1 MLAGR
6 EGTPQFA
13 LMPKIPQSHS
23 SGRISMSIKVLGR
36 LACCLFVVLL
46 GVLAVASPPAVHY
59 HLLKKVPL
67 GAAAGGGRE
76 YFDYLTVDS
85 KARRV
90 YVSHGTEVKVADA
103 DSGAVIGTISG
114 LKQCHGIALVEELG
128 KGFISDGGAAKTI
141 IFDMATLK
149 ATGEAKGEED
159 ADSIIYDP
167 ASKRVFVFNGDP
179 KSATVIDPANGTVV
193 KSIPLGGGPEFAAAD
208 GKGVVYNNIEDKN
221 EVIAI
226 DSIALTVKSRWP
238 VAPAGQPTALAMDRE
253 HRRLFVAGRNPQK
266 LVIMDADNGKVIQS
280 FPISAGADANVFE
293 PETGLIFAS
302 TRDGNVH
309 IFHEDTPDKYSEVET
324 VKTEYGAK
332 TMALDSK
339 THNIYLATADFGP
352 APAPTAERPHP
363 NPAPI
368 PGTFHL
374 LIYGK

>member
-1 MLAGR
+1 M
-6 EGTPQFA
+6 
-13 LMPKIPQSHS
+13 KIAS
-23 SGRISMSIKVLGR
+23 VGR
-36 LACCLFVVLL
+36 LVACLSILFLA
-46 GVLAVASPPAVHY
+46 VLALAAPPAAQY

-76 YFDYLTVDS
+76 YFDYITVDS
-85 KARRV
+85 HARRV
-90 YVSHGTEVKVADA
+90 YASHGSEVKVVDA
-103 DSGAVIGTISG
+103 DSGAVVGTISG

-149 ATGEAKGEED
+149 VTGEAKGEED

-167 ASKRVFVFNGDP
+167 ASKHIFVFNGDP
-179 KSATVIDPANGTVV
+179 KTATVIDPASGTVV
-193 KSIPLGGGPEFAAAD
+193 KSLAMGGGPEFAVAD
-208 GKGVVYNNIEDKN
+208 GKGMVYNNIEDKN
-221 EVIAI
+221 EVVAI
-226 DSIALTVKSRWP
+226 DSNTLTIKSRWP

-266 LVIMDADNGKVIQS
+266 LVILDADSGKVIQS

-302 TRDGNVH
+302 TREGMVH
-309 IFHEDTPDKYSEVET
+309 IFHEDSPDKFSEVET

-339 THNIYLATADFGP
+339 THNLYLPTADFGP
-352 APAPTAERPHP
+352 APAPTADRPHP

>member
-1 MLAGR
+1 
-6 EGTPQFA
+6 
-13 LMPKIPQSHS
+13 
-23 SGRISMSIKVLGR
+23 MSIQASSR
-36 LACCLFVVLL
+36 SACGLFVVLL
-46 GVLAVASPPAVHY
+46 GVLAAASPVAVHY
-59 HLLKKVPL
+59 HLLKKAPL
-67 GAAAGGGRE
+67 GAAGGGRE

-85 KARRV
+85 GTRRV
-90 YVSHGTEVKVADA
+90 YASHGTEVKVADA
-103 DSGAVIGTISG
+103 DSAAVVGTISG

-128 KGFISDGGAAKTI
+128 KGFISDGGAAKTV

-149 ATGEAKGEED
+149 VSGEVKGEED

-167 ASKRVFVFNGDP
+167 ASKRVFVFNGNA
-179 KSATVIDPANGTVV
+179 KSATVIDPANATVV

-208 GKGVVYNNIEDKN
+208 GKGMVYDNIEDKN
-221 EVIAI
+221 EVVAI
-226 DSIALTVKSRWP
+226 DSHTLTIKSRWP

-266 LVIMDADNGKVIQS
+266 LVILDADNGKVIQS
-280 FPISAGADANVFE
+280 FPISAGADANVYE
-293 PETGLIFAS
+293 PETALLFAS
-302 TRDGNVH
+302 TREGMIH
-309 IFHEDTPDKYSEVET
+309 IFHEDTPDKFSEVET

-339 THNIYLATADFGP
+339 THNLYLTTADFG
-352 APAPTAERPHP
+352 AAPTPTPERPHP

>member
-1 MLAGR
+1 
-6 EGTPQFA
+6 
-13 LMPKIPQSHS
+13 
-23 SGRISMSIKVLGR
+23 MSIQASSR
-36 LACCLFVVLL
+36 SACGLFVVLL
-46 GVLAVASPPAVHY
+46 GVLAAASPLAVHY
-59 HLLKKVPL
+59 HLLKKAPL
-67 GAAAGGGRE
+67 GAAGGGRE

-85 KARRV
+85 GTRRV
-90 YVSHGTEVKVADA
+90 YASHGTEVKVADA
-103 DSGAVIGTISG
+103 DSAAVVGTISG

-128 KGFISDGGAAKTI
+128 KGFISDGGAAQTV

-149 ATGEAKGEED
+149 VSGEVKGEED

-167 ASKRVFVFNGDP
+167 ASKRVFVFNGNA
-179 KSATVIDPANGTVV
+179 KSATVIDPANATVV

-208 GKGVVYNNIEDKN
+208 GKGMVYDNIEDKN
-221 EVIAI
+221 EVVAI
-226 DSIALTVKSRWP
+226 DSHTLTIKSRWP

-266 LVIMDADNGKVIQS
+266 LVILDADNGKVIQS
-280 FPISAGADANVFE
+280 FPISAGADANVYE
-293 PETGLIFAS
+293 PETALLFAS
-302 TRDGNVH
+302 TREGMIH
-309 IFHEDTPDKYSEVET
+309 IFHEDTPDKFSEVET

-339 THNIYLATADFGP
+339 THNLYLTTADFG
-352 APAPTAERPHP
+352 AAPTPTPERPHP

>member
-1 MLAGR
+1 
-6 EGTPQFA
+6 
-13 LMPKIPQSHS
+13 
-23 SGRISMSIKVLGR
+23 MSIQASSR
-36 LACCLFVVLL
+36 SACGLFVVLL
-46 GVLAVASPPAVHY
+46 GVLAAASPLAVHY
-59 HLLKKVPL
+59 HLLKKAPL
-67 GAAAGGGRE
+67 GAAGGGRE

-85 KARRV
+85 GTRRV
-90 YVSHGTEVKVADA
+90 YASHGTEVKVADA
-103 DSGAVIGTISG
+103 DSAAVVGTISG

-128 KGFISDGGAAKTI
+128 KGFISDGGAAKTV

-149 ATGEAKGEED
+149 VSGEVKGEED

-167 ASKRVFVFNGDP
+167 ASKRVFVFNGNA
-179 KSATVIDPANGTVV
+179 KSATVIDPANATVV

-208 GKGVVYNNIEDKN
+208 GKGMVYDNIEDKN
-221 EVIAI
+221 EVVAI
-226 DSIALTVKSRWP
+226 DSHTLTIKSRWP

-266 LVIMDADNGKVIQS
+266 LVILDADNGKVIQS
-280 FPISAGADANVFE
+280 FPISAGADANVYE
-293 PETGLIFAS
+293 PETALLFAS
-302 TRDGNVH
+302 TREGMIH
-309 IFHEDTPDKYSEVET
+309 IFHEDTPDKFSEVET

-339 THNIYLATADFGP
+339 THNLYLTTADFG
-352 APAPTAERPHP
+352 AAPTPTPERPHP

>member
-1 MLAGR
+1 
-6 EGTPQFA
+6 
-13 LMPKIPQSHS
+13 
-23 SGRISMSIKVLGR
+23 MSIQASSR
-36 LACCLFVVLL
+36 SACGLFVVLL
-46 GVLAVASPPAVHY
+46 GVLAAASPLAVHY
-59 HLLKKVPL
+59 HLLKKAPL
-67 GAAAGGGRE
+67 GAAGGGRE

-85 KARRV
+85 GTRRV
-90 YVSHGTEVKVADA
+90 YASHGTEVKVADA
-103 DSGAVIGTISG
+103 DSAAVVGTISG

-128 KGFISDGGAAKTI
+128 KGFISDGGAAKTL

-149 ATGEAKGEED
+149 VSGEVKGEED

-167 ASKRVFVFNGDP
+167 ASKRVFVFNGNA
-179 KSATVIDPANGTVV
+179 KSATVIDPANATVV

-208 GKGVVYNNIEDKN
+208 GKGMVYDNIEDKN
-221 EVIAI
+221 EVVAI
-226 DSIALTVKSRWP
+226 DSHTLTIKSRWP

-266 LVIMDADNGKVIQS
+266 LVILDADNGKVIQS
-280 FPISAGADANVFE
+280 FPISAGADANVYE
-293 PETGLIFAS
+293 PETALLFAS
-302 TRDGNVH
+302 TREGMIH
-309 IFHEDTPDKYSEVET
+309 IFHEDTPDKFSEVET

-339 THNIYLATADFGP
+339 THNLYLTTADFG
-352 APAPTAERPHP
+352 AAPTPTPERPHP

>member
-1 MLAGR
+1 MSIQA
-6 EGTPQFA
+6 
-13 LMPKIPQSHS
+13 
-23 SGRISMSIKVLGR
+23 SGRSVCG
-36 LACCLFVVLL
+36 LFVVLL
-46 GVLAVASPPAVHY
+46 GVLAAASPLAVHY
-59 HLLKKVPL
+59 HLLKKAPL
-67 GAAAGGGRE
+67 GAAGGGRE

-85 KARRV
+85 GARRV
-90 YVSHGTEVKVADA
+90 YASHGTEVKVADA
-103 DSGAVIGTISG
+103 DSAAVVGTISG

-128 KGFISDGGAAKTI
+128 KGFISDGGAAKTV

-149 ATGEAKGEED
+149 VSGEVKGEED

-167 ASKRVFVFNGDP
+167 ASKRVFVFNGDA
-179 KSATVIDPANGTVV
+179 KSATVIDPANATVV

-208 GKGVVYNNIEDKN
+208 GKGMVYDNIEDKN
-221 EVIAI
+221 EVVAI
-226 DSIALTVKSRWP
+226 DSSTLTIKSRWP

-266 LVIMDADNGKVIQS
+266 LVILDADNGKVIQS
-280 FPISAGADANVFE
+280 FPISAGADANVYE
-293 PETGLIFAS
+293 PETGLLFAS
-302 TRDGNVH
+302 TREGMIH
-309 IFHEDTPDKYSEVET
+309 IFHEDTPDKFSEVET

-339 THNIYLATADFGP
+339 THNLYLTTADFG
-352 APAPTAERPHP
+352 AAPTPTPERPHP

>member
-1 MLAGR
+1 
-6 EGTPQFA
+6 
-13 LMPKIPQSHS
+13 
-23 SGRISMSIKVLGR
+23 MSIQASSR
-36 LACCLFVVLL
+36 SACGLFVVLL
-46 GVLAVASPPAVHY
+46 GVLAAASPLAVHY
-59 HLLKKVPL
+59 HLLKKAPL
-67 GAAAGGGRE
+67 GAAGGGRE

-85 KARRV
+85 GTRRV
-90 YVSHGTEVKVADA
+90 YASHGTEVKVADA
-103 DSGAVIGTISG
+103 DSAAVVGTISG

-128 KGFISDGGAAKTI
+128 KGFISDGGAAKTV

-149 ATGEAKGEED
+149 VSGEVKGEED

-167 ASKRVFVFNGDP
+167 ASKRVFVFNGDA
-179 KSATVIDPANGTVV
+179 KSATVIDPANATVV

-208 GKGVVYNNIEDKN
+208 GKGMVYDNIEDKK
-221 EVIAI
+221 EVVAI
-226 DSIALTVKSRWP
+226 DSHTLTIKSRWP

-266 LVIMDADNGKVIQS
+266 LVILDADNGKVIQS
-280 FPISAGADANVFE
+280 FPISAGADANVYE
-293 PETGLIFAS
+293 PETALLFAS
-302 TRDGNVH
+302 TREGMIH
-309 IFHEDTPDKYSEVET
+309 IFHEDTPDKFSEVET

-339 THNIYLATADFGP
+339 THNLYLTTADFG
-352 APAPTAERPHP
+352 AAPTPTPERPHP